1 MNDTPHYQGEHTD
14 SKAGTTTA
22 MIRDMIYAN
31 MGRPR
36 QPDSDDTAYNAEY
49 MSSLASIDC
58 FREACVLIKK

>member
-31 MGRPR
+31 MGRLR
-36 QPDSDDTAYNAEY
+36 QPDSDDTAYNIEY

-58 FREACVLIKK
+58 FREACVLIKR